1 MAIVY
6 TNTDGAVG
14 IADGGT
20 PRIITV
26 KAGSNISG
34 GYFVNGSTLKGVV
47 GSNASTYAAG
57 DIIGYPVV
65 TQAGSNC
72 IGYALTDIPSGT
84 YGPVAMR
91 GLFLVPTLSGTKIGS
106 VDAGAKVGAGSA
118 GCIMGLGS
126 ATGYRGAEGAT
137 TETDGGDYSI
147 GKALTGGGILS
158 EFVILSL
165 NI

>member
-6 TNTDGAVG
+6 TNTDGAIG

-47 GSNASTYAAG
+47 GSNASTYIAG

-65 TQAGSNC
+65 QQVGSNC
-72 IGYALTDIPSGT
+72 IGYALTDIASGT
-84 YGPVAMR
+84 LGPVAMR
-91 GLFLVPTLSGTKIGS
+91 GIFLVPTLSGTKIGS
-106 VDAGAKVGAGSA
+106 IEAGHKVMAGS
-118 GCIMGLGS
+118 GGTVVGVTS
-126 ATGYRGAEGAT
+126 GTSTQGTEATNMMDWTVGRAMTA
-137 TETDGGDYSI
+137 
-147 GKALTGGGILS
+147 GGILS
-158 EFVILSL
+158 EFVAVSL

>member
-47 GSNASTYAAG
+47 GSSASTYVAG
-57 DIIGYPVV
+57 DLVGYPIS
-65 TQAGSNC
+65 TQAGSRC
-72 IGYALTDIPSGT
+72 IGIALADIASGT

-91 GLFLVPTLSGTKIGS
+91 GIFLVPTLSGTKIGS
-106 VDAGAKVGAGSA
+106 VDAGAKVCAGSA
-118 GCIMGLGS
+118 GTVMGLGS
-126 ATGYRGAEGAT
+126 ATGFQSTLEAS
-137 TETDGGDYSI
+137 TDGGNYAI
-147 GKALTGGGILS
+147 GTALTAGGILS
-158 EFVILSL
+158 EFVAVSL

>member
-6 TNTDGAVG
+6 TNTDGAIG

-47 GSNASTYAAG
+47 GSNASTYAGG

-72 IGYALTDIPSGT
+72 IGMALQDIASGT
-84 YGPVAMR
+84 LGPVAMR
-91 GLFLVPTLSGTKIGS
+91 GLYLVPTLSGTKIGS
-106 VDAGAKVGAGSA
+106 VDAGQKICAGSA
-118 GCIMGLGS
+118 GTVMGLGS
-126 ATGYRGAEGAT
+126 ATSWDQGIESN
-137 TETDGGDYSI
+137 TDGGDYSC
-147 GKALTGGGILS
+147 GRALTAGGILS
-158 EFVILSL
+158 EFVIVSL

>member
-1 MAIVY
+1 MTVY
-6 TNTDGAVG
+6 TNTDGAVN

-57 DIIGYPVV
+57 DIVGYPVV

-72 IGYALTDIPSGT
+72 IGMALTDIASGT

-91 GLFLVPTLSGTKIGS
+91 GLFLVPSLSGTMTGS
-106 VDAGAKVGAGSA
+106 IEAGAKVCAASGGAV
-118 GCIMGLGS
+118 MGLGS
-126 ATGYRGAEGAT
+126 STAWAQGIEAN
-137 TETDGGDYSI
+137 TDGGDYSC
-147 GKALTGGGILS
+147 GRALTAGGILS
-158 EFVILSL
+158 EFVIVSL